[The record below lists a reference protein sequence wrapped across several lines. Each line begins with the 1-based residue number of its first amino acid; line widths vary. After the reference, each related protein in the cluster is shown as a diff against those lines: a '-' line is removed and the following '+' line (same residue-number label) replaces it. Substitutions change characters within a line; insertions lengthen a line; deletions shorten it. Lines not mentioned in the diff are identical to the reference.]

1 MRFSGNPTAA
11 MSLTHSICPKC
22 VGYPSMCMNISF
34 ATFLWRYAAS
44 CARVARVEGWRVFS
58 R

>member
-1 MRFSGNPTAA
+1 
-11 MSLTHSICPKC
+11 
-22 VGYPSMCMNISF
+22 MCMYISF